1 MKRTMSTTARK
12 ELVPDFT
19 LHMAKKTE
27 VDMVSRLENLGMGL
41 PWRPKLCQVYL
52 LKEPRLGHF
61 FLAATDGTVV
71 RLQRVEILPTLE
83 GLLKWSEDRGAL
95 DFSSSVGIW
104 IESKGSE
111 ILPDLSH
118 LPLRLG
124 KRAVRKNAD
133 ATWELGAYVTDMSEM
148 NAQRVVPNLQAHIRP
163 FPTSFRPWLFMLTV
177 ETMTRFSATF
187 IGGLEPPVVWISE
200 PQVDLRDP
208 SLGITWAK
216 YWAYHTKTMEP
227 LGVILGVVAPGIL
240 QAIKK

>member
-1 MKRTMSTTARK
+1 MI
-12 ELVPDFT
+12 PDFT

-27 VDMVSRLENLGMGL
+27 VDMVSRLEDLGMGL

-52 LKEPRLGHF
+52 IKEPRLDHF

-71 RLQRVEILPTLE
+71 RLQRAEILPTRE
-83 GLLKWSEDRGAL
+83 ALLKWSEERGAL

-104 IESKGSE
+104 IEPKGSE
-111 ILPDLSH
+111 TLPDLSQH
-118 LPLRLG
+118 PLRLG
-124 KRAVRKNAD
+124 KRAVTKSAKD
-133 ATWELGAYVTDMSEM
+133 TWEICAHLTDSG
-148 NAQRVVPNLQAHIRP
+148 NLNTRRVVPVLQAHIRP

-177 ETMTRFSATF
+177 ENMARFSATF
-187 IGGLEPPVVWISE
+187 IGGLEPPVAWISE

-240 QAIKK
+240 KAIKK

>member
-1 MKRTMSTTARK
+1 MI
-12 ELVPDFT
+12 PDFT
-19 LHMAKKTE
+19 LHMAKKIE
-27 VDMVSRLENLGMGL
+27 VDMVSRLEDLGMNL

-52 LKEPRLGHF
+52 LKEPRLDHF

-71 RLQRVEILPTLE
+71 RLQRAEILPSRE
-83 GLLKWSEDRGAL
+83 ALLKWSEDRGAL

-104 IESKGSE
+104 IESNGSE
-111 ILPDLSH
+111 ILPDLSQC
-118 LPLRLG
+118 PLRLG
-124 KRAVRKNAD
+124 KRAVTKSAKG
-133 ATWELGAYVTDMSEM
+133 TWELGAYVTDMSEM
-148 NAQRVVPNLQAHIRP
+148 NAQRVVPALQAHIRP

-177 ETMTRFSATF
+177 ENMARFSATF
-187 IGGLEPPVVWISE
+187 IGGLEPPVAWISE

-240 QAIKK
+240 KAIKK